1 MKNEEQ
7 KSMLD
12 AGCSMLEDPNSEYN
26 RRWTQINADAEI
38 STRRAMLS
46 APMMQISRRC
56 VFQDFS
62 IFSGFFTPD
71 LMKEDCRTPTPLI
84 LPSPIRGRGNPVVLS
99 DRAKPQVCGGFAS
112 SNLQIV
118 ANQGLVQSVKVN
130 QTKKRRSNFVPF
142 PGQNRYKKGR

>member
-1 MKNEEQ
+1 
-7 KSMLD
+7 MLD

-56 VFQDFS
+56 VFQDL
-62 IFSGFFTPD
+62 TPD

-130 QTKKRRSNFVPF
+130 QTKKHEARISFPLLSKIVTRRAAD
-142 PGQNRYKKGR
+142 G